1 MTTLIIIV
9 FLLGYLLIATE
20 SFTKINKA
28 AFALLMCVICWVLY
42 SAGDYADETLTD
54 VLQHNLGEASTTI
67 FFLMGAMTIVEI
79 VDQYGGFNFVRDT
92 LQTTSKRT
100 LLWRMSFITAFLS
113 AVLDNLTTTIVMLM
127 ILHKLVSNHQDRV
140 IYASMIVIA
149 ANAGGAFSPIGDVT
163 TIMLW
168 NGKMVTSL
176 GVLKEIFIPSIVSFI
191 IPCFIL
197 PNYPFRKL

>member
-67 FFLMGAMTIVEI
+67 FLLMGAMTIVEI
-79 VDQYGGFNFVRDT
+79 VDHPNAHFCGGCP
-92 LQTTSKRT
+92 L
-100 LLWRMSFITAFLS
+100 
-113 AVLDNLTTTIVMLM
+113 
-127 ILHKLVSNHQDRV
+127 
-140 IYASMIVIA
+140 
-149 ANAGGAFSPIGDVT
+149 
-163 TIMLW
+163 
-168 NGKMVTSL
+168 
-176 GVLKEIFIPSIVSFI
+176 
-191 IPCFIL
+191 
-197 PNYPFRKL
+197 